1 MDFFFGLITLLI
13 PIFGIFTTRL
23 YYNAWNRQLLFYIP
37 IFWFFP
43 FSIIP
48 SILVWLGKFKKNP
61 TKLSKNV
68 IAIIFLI
75 IIYIIALIGL
85 IIYLIWE
92 NKAAI
97 AAAAA
102 MTVGGPA
109 AAMAAK
115 SAVQLAEGKSLS
127 SIVGNN
133 VSDLTGDIPGSD
145 ILGDA
150 AKNLIE
156 GKDVKSIVNESSNKL
171 ISDVSKDLNI
181 NPNIS
186 QLANVGVNLS
196 TNTINNPINTIN
208 NPINTINNPINNLS
222 KPTFEQLDKNK
233 DNYITT
239 DEILPPFN
247 SLDKNSDGFITKDE
261 IN

>member
-13 PIFGIFTTRL
+13 PIFGIFSTRL
-23 YYNAWNRQLLFYIP
+23 YYNAWYRQLLFYIP
-37 IFWFFP
+37 IFWFPP

-48 SILVWLGKFKKNP
+48 AILVWLGKFKKNP

-68 IAIIFLI
+68 IVIIFLI

-97 AAAAA
+97 ASTVA

-109 AAMAAK
+109 AALAAK

-127 SIVGNN
+127 SIVGDN
-133 VSDLTGDIPGSD
+133 VSELTGDIPGSD

-150 AKNLIE
+150 AKNLVE
-156 GKDVKSIVNESSNKL
+156 GNDIKSIVNESSNRL
-171 ISDVSKDLNI
+171 INDVSKDLNI

-196 TNTINNPINTIN
+196 TNTINNS
-208 NPINTINNPINNLS
+208 INNLS
-222 KPTFEQLDKNK
+222 KPTFEQLDKNS
-233 DNYITT
+233 DGFITK
-239 DEILPPFN
+239 DEILPPFDN
-247 SLDKNSDGFITKDE
+247 LDKNSDGFITKDE